1 MVCGKAV
8 VFPNTT
14 VSSTN
19 TTGGHEITEIFLK
32 MTLRTYNPPSTSEVS
47 TGDFLPPHPR
57 PYHINRVLNQIGM
70 NLTDL
75 TLTNEN
81 NNMYALLCGGIL
93 VYLFNNFLLPYKT
106 RQVGRTQAAQLNTVV
121 FRYTTCMLKKV
132 YVEQEL
138 LFTLL
143 EHLSS
148 HQVFRGIRV
157 VRSLVFCV
165 V

>member
-1 MVCGKAV
+1 MSVVCDKAV

-32 MTLRTYNPPSTSEVS
+32 MTIRTYNPPSTSEVS

-93 VYLFNNFLLPYKT
+93 VYLFNDFLLPYK
-106 RQVGRTQAAQLNTVV
+106 QDKWVGHKLHN
-121 FRYTTCMLKKV
+121 LI
-132 YVEQEL
+132 
-138 LFTLL
+138 
-143 EHLSS
+143 LSS
-148 HQVFRGIRV
+148 SGILHACWKKFMCLPFWSTWVHTRFLEGFV
-157 VRSLVFCV
+157 LFDL
-165 V
+165 